1 MAVAARLYPAAWLVL
16 VAAALVM
23 GLNMGVRQ
31 TFGLF
36 LEPMVGALEIPR
48 GTFALAIA
56 VQNLL
61 WGALQPVFGGLADRY
76 GTGRMLVLGG
86 SLYVSGILVM
96 AGVPT
101 PLGLHLGGGVLVGIA
116 VAACGFPLVLS
127 AVARAAPEE
136 KRSTWLG
143 IATAGGSFGQFVLLP
158 GTQAVIGAFDWVT
171 GLLALAAVSA
181 LIIPLAAA
189 LQGRPETAKIGEQ
202 SLREAFNEAVRHK
215 GFMLL
220 NAGFFVC
227 GFHVAF
233 VATHLP
239 AYISETGLPAFVGA
253 TALSLVGFFN
263 ILGSFACGWLG
274 GRYRKKHVLSL
285 LYLGRAIAIF
295 LMLLAPKTEWTVY
308 LFAGAFGLMWLG
320 TVPLTSGLVGQIFGP
335 RYLAT
340 LFGIVMFSHQVGAFF
355 GAWLGGLFYDLTGS
369 YTIVWGM
376 AIALGLIAAVLHAPI
391 ADAPLRR
398 TRAAEAVA

>member
-1 MAVAARLYPAAWLVL
+1 MVLAAGAIVL
-16 VAAALVM
+16 

-48 GTFALAIA
+48 AGFALAIA

-76 GTGRMLVLGG
+76 GTARTLALGG
-86 SLYVSGILVM
+86 ALYAAGIAVM
-96 AGVPT
+96 AGVQT
-101 PLGLHLGGGVLVGIA
+101 PLGLHLGAGVLVGIA

-127 AVARAAPEE
+127 AVARAAPAER
-136 KRSTWLG
+136 RSTWLG
-143 IATAGGSFGQFVLLP
+143 LATAGGSLGQFALLP

-171 GLLALAAVSA
+171 ALWVLGLLSA
-181 LIIPLAAA
+181 LVVPLAVLLRGKPDAA
-189 LQGRPETAKIGEQ
+189 GAPGGQ
-202 SLREAFNEAVRHK
+202 SLREAFEEATRHR
-215 GFMLL
+215 GFWLL
-220 NAGFFVC
+220 TAGFFVC

-263 ILGSFACGWLG
+263 VLGSLGFGWLG
-274 GRYRKKHVLSL
+274 GRVRKKHVLAG
-285 LYLGRAIAIF
+285 LYLGRAVAIL
-295 LMLLAPKTEWTVY
+295 LMLVAPKTEVTVY
-308 LFAGAFGLMWLG
+308 LFAAAFGLMWLG
-320 TVPLTSGLVGQIFGP
+320 TVPLTSGLVGQIFGAH
-335 RYLAT
+335 YLAT
-340 LFGIVMFSHQVGAFF
+340 LFGIVMFGHQIGAFF
-355 GAWLGGLFYDLTGS
+355 GAWFGGLFYDLTGG
-369 YTIVWGM
+369 YTAVWIM
-376 AIALGLIAAVLHAPI
+376 ASALGVIAAALHAPI

-398 TRAAEAVA
+398 PAAAQA

>member
-1 MAVAARLYPAAWLVL
+1 MTAAIRLNRAGWLVL
-16 VAAALVM
+16 VAAAIVL

-36 LEPMVGALEIPR
+36 LEPMVAALEIPR

-56 VQNLL
+56 FQNLL
-61 WGALQPVFGGLADRY
+61 WGALQPLFGGLADRY
-76 GTGRMLVLGG
+76 GTGRLLALGG
-86 SLYVSGILVM
+86 ALYAAGILVM

-136 KRSTWLG
+136 RRSAWLG
-143 IATAGGSFGQFVLLP
+143 LATAGGSLGQFLLLP
-158 GTQAVIGAFDWVT
+158 GTQAVIGAYDWVT
-171 GLLALAAVSA
+171 GLVV
-181 LIIPLAAA
+181 LAAA
-189 LQGRPETAKIGEQ
+189 AALVVPLAWVLRGKPAAARLGEQ
-202 SLREAFNEAVRHK
+202 SLREAFDEAVRHR
-215 GFMLL
+215 GFLLL

-263 ILGSFACGWLG
+263 VVGAFACGWLG

-285 LYLGRAIAIF
+285 LYLGRAVAIF
-295 LMLLAPKTEWTVY
+295 LMLLAPKTELTVY

-340 LFGIVMFSHQVGAFF
+340 LFGIVMLSHQVGAFF
-355 GAWLGGLFYDLTGS
+355 GAWLGGLFYDMTGS
-369 YTIVWGM
+369 YTIVWGL
-376 AIALGLIAAVLHAPI
+376 AIALGLMAAGLHAPI
-391 ADAPLRR
+391 ADAPMRR
-398 TRAAEAVA
+398 PAAAQAG